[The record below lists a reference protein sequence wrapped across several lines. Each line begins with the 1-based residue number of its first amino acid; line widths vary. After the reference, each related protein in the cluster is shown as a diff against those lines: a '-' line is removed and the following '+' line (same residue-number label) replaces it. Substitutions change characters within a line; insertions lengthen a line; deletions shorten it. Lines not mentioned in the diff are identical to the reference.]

1 MNDPAK
7 CMPTIGVSMKGPVP
21 SIQDRFAFREVRGP
35 LRRKK
40 VQFEENGKIKY
51 CNDHIGSNRWDLIL
65 GPASYK
71 DKQQRLQSGW
81 YSNQTDRED
90 RTHSSSGN
98 FSSHTYNWEPTSYTQ
113 NAKPTVKETTA
124 FSYEGDPMGRVQ
136 TTKNLWS
143 DNPKITVKET
153 TAFSYEGD
161 PMGRVEVTKNMWDD
175 NPRTTIKETTPFSY
189 EGTAGRSGLDANTDR
204 FNYEQG
210 MQSNGIRQATNVI
223 NHFSGAYSS
232 NRLPDPYTKDG
243 RKVSSVGKQ
252 FNKGLKQAGNYDAL
266 ERSNVQAG
274 GGIQFKN
281 HDANQIGTVFTSPNK
296 LGANLNQRIDYTLF
310 DSLKSNP
317 LSAYRNSNESQVPQF
332 FCQTKPEDFSPERE
346 DMNNQ
351 YLVKSQELGKQ
362 GNSQVSIL
370 GLNRGN
376 PLLDQPRRNN
386 ARKGEFCYGT

>member
-7 CMPTIGVSMKGPVP
+7 CMPTIGVSMKGPIP

-40 VQFEENGKIKY
+40 VQFEKNGKIKY

-65 GPASYK
+65 GPANYK
-71 DKQQRLQSGW
+71 DKQQRLHSGW

-90 RTHSSSGN
+90 RTHKSSGS
-98 FSSHTYNWEPTSYTQ
+98 FSSHTYNWEPTSYGQ
-113 NAKPTVKETTA
+113 NARPTVKETTTFSYEGDPMGRVQTTKNLWSDDPRTTVKETTA

-136 TTKNLWS
+136 T
-143 DNPKITVKET
+143 
-153 TAFSYEGD
+153 
-161 PMGRVEVTKNMWDD
+161 TKNMWDD

-210 MQSNGIRQATNVI
+210 MQTNGVRQAANVI
-223 NHFSGAYSS
+223 NHFNSAFSS
-232 NRLPDPYTKDG
+232 NRQADPYTKDG
-243 RKVSSVGKQ
+243 RKVSSVGQQ
-252 FNKGLKQAGNYDAL
+252 FNKGLKQSSNYDAL

-274 GGIQFKN
+274 GGVQFKN
-281 HDANQIGTVFTSPNK
+281 HNTDQIGTVFTSPNK

-317 LSAYRNSNESQVPQF
+317 LSAYRDNSNNQVPQF

-351 YLVKSQELGKQ
+351 YLSSSQQLGKQ
-362 GNSQVSIL
+362 GNSQVTIL
-370 GLNRGN
+370 GLNNEN

-386 ARKGEFCYGT
+386 TRRGEFCYGT